1 MSKTSKT
8 TDGKT
13 MFWCKGCDCFHWV
26 NDSWQITGDS
36 NNPTFEPSVLV
47 NGFRR
52 DGQIRCHSFVRNG
65 RIEYLSDSEH
75 ALAGQTIDLPD
86 LELINGNF
94 YSIQDNGEEVP
105 ADTSN

>member
-26 NDSWQITGDS
+26 NDSWAISGDS

-47 NGFRR
+47 G
-52 DGQIRCHSFVRNG
+52 GGGTIKRCHSFVRNG
-65 RIEYLSDSEH
+65 QIEYLSDSEH
-75 ALAGQTIDLPD
+75 ELAGKTIELPD
-86 LELINGNF
+86 LELINGDF
-94 YSIQDNGEEVP
+94 YSIQEK
-105 ADTSN
+105 S